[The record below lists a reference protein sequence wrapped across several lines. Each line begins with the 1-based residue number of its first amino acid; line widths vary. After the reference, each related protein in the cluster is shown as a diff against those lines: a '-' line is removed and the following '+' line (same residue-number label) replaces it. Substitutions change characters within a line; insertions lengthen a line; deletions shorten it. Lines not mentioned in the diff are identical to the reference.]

1 MLKQITPPTELP
13 VPLAEAKA
21 RLRIDHNEDDAIL
34 ETYIRAATERL
45 DGPNGYLGRAITPQ
59 VWEITLDRFTGPI
72 RLPLPPCREVTSVAY
87 VAADGSTVTLDP
99 AAYIVAGLGSD
110 EGAVIHPATGWP
122 ATATH
127 PEAVTVRF
135 SCGYTTVP
143 EPIRMAI
150 LERLSQSYDGD
161 EEDLV
166 PGREEDLTR
175 NLRVWSFG

>member
-13 VPLAEAKA
+13 VTLAEALA
-21 RLRIDHNEDDAIL
+21 RLRVDHNEDDAIL

-45 DGPNGYLGRAITPQ
+45 DGPNGYLGRAIKPQ

-87 VAADGSTVTLDP
+87 VAADGSTVTLEP
-99 AAYIVAGLGSD
+99 GAYIVAGLGSD

-122 ATATH
+122 ATAAH

-150 LERLSQSYDGD
+150 LDRLCRIYDGD
-161 EEDLV
+161 DESIPADREDDML
-166 PGREEDLTR
+166 R
-175 NLRVWSFG
+175 NLRIWDF